1 MKHTQQTYNHPIY
14 ATADLQIIYSG
25 TISTDVYSKFI
36 LSFMINKF
44 AASSFSM
51 ITNYQ
56 SKITSGNRKSQGIKI
71 SAWNK
76 GRGHLQNK
84 MPEIKNVVNGLHPHI
99 LGISE
104 ANLLSTHDKSLVQL
118 ENYVLH
124 TCPTITNPNI
134 QASRMVVYTHNSLVV
149 KLRPD
154 LMCDGY
160 SSVWMEVCQDAKN
173 SLYARLTE
181 NGSS

>member
-1 MKHTQQTYNHPIY
+1 
-14 ATADLQIIYSG
+14 
-25 TISTDVYSKFI
+25 
-36 LSFMINKF
+36 
-44 AASSFSM
+44 
-51 ITNYQ
+51 
-56 SKITSGNRKSQGIKI
+56 
-71 SAWNK
+71 
-76 GRGHLQNK
+76 

-134 QASRMVVYTHNSLVV
+134 KDSRLVVYTHNSLVV

-160 SSVWMEVCQDAKN
+160 SSVWMEVGLPRCKKFLVCQTYREWKLLKQKDKS
-173 SLYARLTE
+173 SLSLE
-181 NGSS
+181 H